1 MVPYQMFSLK
11 IAMAGSTGMSSQA
24 IWRVVIEYAN
34 QLGYDNL
41 APHGLRRTAAKLML
55 AGGAKLEQ
63 ISMTLGHSSLEVT
76 KKYLGVD
83 LDLQNAATDK
93 IGLAITARQKHLPDV

>member
-1 MVPYQMFSLK
+1 MRKGDHIMGDS
-11 IAMAGSTGMSSQA
+11 ADMSSQA
-24 IWRVVIEYAN
+24 IWRVVAEYAAE
-34 QLGYDNL
+34 LRFPHL
-41 APHGLRRTAAKLML
+41 APHDLRRTAAKLML

-63 ISMTLGHSSLEVT
+63 ISLVLGHSSLEVT

-93 IGLAITARQKHLPDV
+93 IGLEVRAR